1 MSISPASS
9 PLWTRSPVRAEPST
23 SAPFSAAQCRRAPSA
38 CMACMLQG
46 AGPGCCILQVFL
58 ALAAL
63 VPAAMSS
70 SAHHTCTGPESLTPA
85 DSATI
90 CQAMC
95 VSCTA
100 GGSILK
106 GKLLGSQRRHSC
118 RHFYE
123 AHHSLGATKTQR
135 LLCAEV
141 SQCTANPRDTLSQRR
156 AESCDIKPGL
166 HASMGSLNLVIKNVG
181 RVAQKR
187 ADQVLH
193 LGAEQHS
200 ACSSGAWPCAAVRRK
215 G

>member
-1 MSISPASS
+1 MLRSLQRSADVLLQLAWRACCRVPGLVAASCKRFLHLQHS
-9 PLWTRSPVRAEPST
+9 YLLPCHRART
-23 SAPFSAAQCRRAPSA
+23 N
-38 CMACMLQG
+38 
-46 AGPGCCILQVFL
+46 
-58 ALAAL
+58 
-63 VPAAMSS
+63 
-70 SAHHTCTGPESLTPA
+70 TCTGPESLTPA
-85 DSATI
+85 DSATV

-187 ADQVLH
+187 ADQVLY